1 MSKRKQRKF
10 AMLASGVAV
19 LLGVQSA
26 WVAAQEE
33 DEQSPFSFSVSQ
45 TFSWD
50 DNMYRL
56 PDGEPPRDGSDR
68 SDVVSNTSVGINF
81 DKTYSRQS
89 FHAGISATHSV
100 YRKHSNLD
108 NTAPDANLRW
118 DWRAGDRWSGV
129 LGYGWSE
136 SFVGFENTYGYYNA
150 QQEKVMHRL
159 SRANA
164 SADFWWHPNW
174 ATGFSFSDVR
184 SDYRDDARQF
194 DQYEAQQVS
203 LNLTYRPSTGNR
215 VVFSLRGE
223 EGLYL
228 NRKKKEELVPGETS
242 LRDWER
248 YDAQVS
254 AQWQLTGATKLSG
267 YTGYTQRKYDLAS
280 NRDFSG
286 VTGKIALN
294 WMPSG
299 KAIVDLSWRREIG
312 ADADYVSNYAVTQG
326 WALQPTWVISS
337 KVRLGATFEYLDRD
351 YGGDPGYPAAEIN
364 PREAKT
370 TAYGL
375 NLQYMPTPN
384 ANIALG
390 YRQQK
395 RESDKEIYD
404 SIYGFDART
413 VWLSGS
419 LSF

>member
-1 MSKRKQRKF
+1 MNNRKQRGF

-45 TFSWD
+45 TVSRDSNLF
-50 DNMYRL
+50 RL
-56 PDGEPPRDGSDR
+56 SDIESDPVDGR
-68 SDVVSNTSVGINF
+68 SDVISTTRAGISF
-81 DKTYSRQS
+81 DKAYSRQI
-89 FHAGISATHSV
+89 FHAGVSATHSR
-100 YRKHSNLD
+100 YRKYSHLN

-136 SFVGFENTYGYYNA
+136 SFVGFGETYHNYD
-150 QQEKVMHRL
+150 ERVMHRL

-174 ATGFSFSDVR
+174 ATGFGFSDVR
-184 SDYRDDARQF
+184 SDYRDDARQY
-194 DQYEAQQVS
+194 DQYEAQQAS

-215 VVFSLRGE
+215 IVFSLRGE
-223 EGLYL
+223 EGLYP
-228 NRKKKEELVPGETS
+228 NREKKEEITPGRTS
-242 LRDWER
+242 MRDWER

-280 NRDFSG
+280 ERDFSG
-286 VTGKIALN
+286 VTGKIAVN

-312 ADADYVSNYAVTQG
+312 ADADLVSNYAITQG
-326 WALQPTWVISS
+326 WSLRPTWVISS

-351 YGGDPGYPAAEIN
+351 YGGDPDYGYSYSTGEVN

-370 TAYGL
+370 TSYGL
-375 NLQYMPTPN
+375 NLQYMPVPA
-384 ANIALG
+384 ANISLG
-390 YRQQK
+390 YQQQK
-395 RESDKEIYD
+395 RDAENEFYD
-404 SIYGFDART
+404 YDART